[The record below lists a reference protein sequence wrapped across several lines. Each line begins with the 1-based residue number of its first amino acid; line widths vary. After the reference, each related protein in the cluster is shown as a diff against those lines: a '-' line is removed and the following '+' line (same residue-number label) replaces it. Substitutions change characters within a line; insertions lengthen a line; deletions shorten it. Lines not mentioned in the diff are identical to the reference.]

1 MDYCEKSSGCWRAI
15 DNFQKAI
22 FSDIRK
28 MAIPNGREKISA
40 EMVLNKIENVIL
52 IMVRQISSGEP
63 PTLICNSRTSWDN
76 IRFEEDYGLMMRRQ
90 MKMTSIRFNSQTS
103 VKKLGLMMK
112 VLGIIYRLVQ
122 TGKHCTKRDIYYQDV
137 SGFGSQAQLDE
148 TVDNISCLLDTP
160 RWSLHVLAS
169 SKGCIAGDLS
179 FQDGDGNLVDCKTTR
194 TGVMVPN
201 DVRALK
207 YFHTDA
213 SFILVVEKD
222 ATFQNLIDNGFCTK
236 LGPAI
241 LITGKGFPDVNTR
254 MLLRT
259 LWDTFHI
266 PVMVLV
272 DADPH
277 GIEIMS
283 IYKYGSRA
291 LSHESSYLTVPS
303 LCWIG
308 VLPSDVT
315 RLSVGKEN
323 LLPMTRADHDKAFEL
338 KSRPYY
344 CQSASFQ
351 REVDILLQT
360 DCKAEI
366 QCLESIS
373 TNFLIDVYLP
383 GKLQHGGWI

>member
-1 MDYCEKSSGCWRAI
+1 MERLDRPGGSWRAI
-15 DNFQKAI
+15 AEFQKAI
-22 FSDIRK
+22 YSDRN
-28 MAIPNGREKISA
+28 MMLPQNRERMP
-40 EMVLNKIENVIL
+40 EETVLRKIESLVVGFIQQMSN
-52 IMVRQISSGEP
+52 GEP
-63 PTLICNSRTSWDN
+63 PTLVYNSRTSWDN
-76 IRFEEDYGLMMRRQ
+76 ISFEENHGLVMERQ
-90 MKMTSIRFNSQTS
+90 LKMTSVRFNSQSS
-103 VKKLGLMMK
+103 VKKLGLMLK
-112 VLGIIYRLVQ
+112 VLGVIYRLVQ

-160 RWSLHVLAS
+160 RWGLHVLAS

-179 FQDGDGNLVDCKTTR
+179 FQDGDGNLVDCKSTR

-201 DVRALK
+201 DVRALN

-222 ATFQNLIDNGFCTK
+222 ATFQSLLDNGFLAK
-236 LGPAI
+236 LGPSI
-241 LITGKGFPDVNTR
+241 LITGRGFPDVNTR
-254 MLLRT
+254 MLLRI
-259 LWDTFHI
+259 LWDSFHI

-291 LSHESSYLTVPS
+291 LSHESIYLTVPS
-303 LCWIG
+303 LGWIG

-315 RLSVGKEN
+315 RLGIDRAN
-323 LLPMTRADHDKAFEL
+323 LLPMTKADRDKASEL

-344 CQSASFQ
+344 SQSTAFQ

-360 DCKAEI
+360 DYKAEI

-373 TNFLIDVYLP
+373 TTFLTDVYLP
-383 GKLQHGGWI
+383 GKLQHGGWL

>member
-1 MDYCEKSSGCWRAI
+1 MNRLDKPRKSWRAI
-15 DNFQKAI
+15 DEFQEAI
-22 FSDIRK
+22 YCDVRK
-28 MAIPNGREKISA
+28 RTSPQDREPEPSKGI
-40 EMVLNKIENVIL
+40 VLHKIENVVL
-52 IMVRQISSGEP
+52 SLVQQISSGEP
-63 PTLICNSRTSWDN
+63 PTLVSNSRTSWDN
-76 IRFEEDYGLMMRRQ
+76 ISFEEDYGLKMEKQ
-90 MKMTSIRFNSQTS
+90 LKMTSVRFSSQTS
-103 VKKLGLMMK
+103 VKKLGLMLK
-112 VLGIIYRLVQ
+112 VLGVIYRLVQ

-148 TVDNISCLLDTP
+148 VVDNLSCLLDIP
-160 RWSLHVLAS
+160 RWGLHVLAS
-169 SKGCIAGDLS
+169 SKGCVAGDLS
-179 FQDGDGNLVDCKTTR
+179 FQDGDGNLVDCKSTR

-201 DVRALK
+201 DVRSLS
-207 YFHTDA
+207 YLHTDA

-254 MLLRT
+254 MLLRK
-259 LWDTFHI
+259 LWDSFHI

-303 LCWIG
+303 LGWIG

-315 RLSVGKEN
+315 RLGIGRAD
-323 LLPMTRADHDKAFEL
+323 LLPMTKADREKVVEL

-344 CQSASFQ
+344 SQSAAFQ
-351 REVDILLQT
+351 RE
-360 DCKAEI
+360 
-366 QCLESIS
+366 
-373 TNFLIDVYLP
+373 
-383 GKLQHGGWI
+383 